1 MKVEDRDRYLT
12 ELRMAILGIENT
24 EEKGMAGDIKE
35 IKDQLKKQNG
45 KITKNRVGLVGLA
58 CLLIGAGI
66 FEATDVIHIF
76 GG

>member
-45 KITKNRVGLVGLA
+45 KINKNRVGLVGLA
-58 CLLIGAGI
+58 CLLIGVGI